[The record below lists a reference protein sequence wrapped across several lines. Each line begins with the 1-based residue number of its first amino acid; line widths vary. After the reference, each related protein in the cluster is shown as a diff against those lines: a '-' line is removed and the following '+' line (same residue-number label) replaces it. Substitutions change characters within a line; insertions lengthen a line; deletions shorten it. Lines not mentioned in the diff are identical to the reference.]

1 MKTAWLHQD
10 LCGGLITSCP
20 LAQYVRHHHLVLEV
34 MVFIT
39 CNQHTGLL
47 LFTKQ
52 ATYTPFA
59 MHGIVGK
66 VNNNALLVQTVLY

>member
-1 MKTAWLHQD
+1 
-10 LCGGLITSCP
+10 
-20 LAQYVRHHHLVLEV
+20 

-39 CNQHTGLL
+39 CNQYTGLL

-52 ATYTPFA
+52 ATFTSLA

-66 VNNNALLVQTVLY
+66 VKMNALLVQTVLYLKWGHAVMDAVIYRTNKRMLILIVFQNSILVS